1 MKVWRLAS
9 SVTLTGCRFLTSS
22 ILIKPSVLLGFVFSA
37 LSIPTFIFFKAY
49 FFSSEHS
56 YARTDSERLV
66 VALKLASDI
75 EIYYHLIPFNHFLFG
90 ARKCPCPSLNITY
103 LIIC

>member
-1 MKVWRLAS
+1 M
-9 SVTLTGCRFLTSS
+9 
-22 ILIKPSVLLGFVFSA
+22 
-37 LSIPTFIFFKAY
+37 
-49 FFSSEHS
+49 
-56 YARTDSERLV
+56 V

-75 EIYYHLIPFNHFLFG
+75 EIYYHLVPFNHFLFG